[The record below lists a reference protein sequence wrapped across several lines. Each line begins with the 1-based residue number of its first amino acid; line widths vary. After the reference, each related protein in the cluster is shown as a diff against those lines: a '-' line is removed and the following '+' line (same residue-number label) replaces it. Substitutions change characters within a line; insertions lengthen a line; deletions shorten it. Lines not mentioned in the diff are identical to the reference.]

1 MNKDTMKPTKKISPA
16 VAALIIIVLVG
27 IVTAATIVIT
37 IKNKSGQSAIM
48 NPINGNAG
56 SNSTPMTPNSTD
68 IYKDGNYTAKGDY
81 YTPGGRGTIA
91 LNITIKANLITDVS
105 IKMGEAGGVS
115 IQYQDA
121 FNAAYKV
128 SVVSKNV
135 NNVSLSR
142 VAGASLTTDGFNTVL
157 EQIKSDAKA

>member
-1 MNKDTMKPTKKISPA
+1 MKPTKKISPA
-16 VAALIIIVLVG
+16 VAALIVIVLVG
-27 IVTAATIVIT
+27 IVTAAIAIT
-37 IKNKSGQSAIM
+37 VNNKPGQSAIM
-48 NPINGNAG
+48 NPLNGNSG
-56 SNSTPMTPNSTD
+56 SNSAPMMPYSTST
-68 IYKDGNYTAKGDY
+68 YKDGNYTAKGDY

-91 LNITIKANLITDVS
+91 LNITIKANVITDAS
-105 IKMGEAGGVS
+105 IEMGAAGGVS
-115 IQYQDA
+115 VQYQDA
-121 FNAAYKV
+121 FNTAYKD

>member
-1 MNKDTMKPTKKISPA
+1 MKPTKKISPA
-16 VAALIIIVLVG
+16 VAALIVIVLVG
-27 IVTAATIVIT
+27 IVTAAIAIT
-37 IKNKSGQSAIM
+37 VNNKPGQSAIM
-48 NPINGNAG
+48 NPLNGNSG
-56 SNSTPMTPNSTD
+56 SNSTPMMPRSTGS
-68 IYKDGNYTAKGDY
+68 YKDGNYTAKGDY

-91 LNITIKANLITDVS
+91 LNITIKANVITDAS
-105 IKMGEAGGVS
+105 IEMGAAGGVS

-121 FNAAYKV
+121 FNAAYKD